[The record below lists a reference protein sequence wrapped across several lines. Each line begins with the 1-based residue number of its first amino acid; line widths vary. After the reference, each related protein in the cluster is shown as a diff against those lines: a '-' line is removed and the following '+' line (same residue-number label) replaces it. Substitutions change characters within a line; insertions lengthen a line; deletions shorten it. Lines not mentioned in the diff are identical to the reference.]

1 MVKKSV
7 TPSIRM
13 SEEEYHKL
21 KALKEEYGV
30 SWNEF
35 IKYANRIIY
44 GDMKNEHIRDQKV
57 EENK

>member
-1 MVKKSV
+1 MASKSV

-13 SEEEYHKL
+13 SEEEYQKL

-35 IKYANRIIY
+35 IKCANRVLS
-44 GDMKNEHIRDQKV
+44 GGVKNDNTK
-57 EENK
+57 K